1 MIRLFTALEIPAPQA
16 DRIAMLQSG
25 LRGARWISRDYLHI
39 TLRYIGEVDERMAWD
54 IDRALS
60 DIHVDPIDVSLEG
73 IGQFGN
79 KRPHSVWLGVNE
91 TPELLNLQS
100 RQEYAMQ
107 KIGLPA
113 ERRKYTPHVTLGRLK
128 RGTIEPNDVMRYIEA
143 NNLFFAPSF
152 KAAQFVLMSSKLS
165 QGGGPYITERDY
177 SLTCDKAPNEEA
189 NEEPALDTL
198 ENEMAGENEMTGEN
212 EMANG

>member
-16 DRIAMLQSG
+16 ERIAMLQSG
-25 LRGARWISRDYLHI
+25 LRGVRWISRDYLHI
-39 TLRYIGEVDERMAWD
+39 TLRYIGEVDESMAWD

-60 DIHVDPIDVSLEG
+60 DIHLDPIDISLEG
-73 IGQFGN
+73 VGQFGN

-91 TPELLNLQS
+91 TPELLHLQS
-100 RQEYAMQ
+100 RQETAMQ

-113 ERRKYTPHVTLGRLK
+113 EGRKYTPHVTLGRLT
-128 RGTIEPNDVMRYIEA
+128 RGATEPSDVMRYIEA

-152 KAAQFVLMSSKLS
+152 KAARFVLMSSKLS

-177 SLTCDKAPNEEA
+177 SLTSEERPNEA
-189 NEEPALDTL
+189 AEEGPALDTL
-198 ENEMAGENEMTGEN
+198 EAEMTGET
-212 EMANG
+212 EMVRD

>member
-16 DRIAMLQSG
+16 DRISMLQSG
-25 LRGARWISRDYLHI
+25 LRGARWISRDFLHI
-39 TLRYIGEVDERMAWD
+39 TLRYMGEVDERMAWD

-60 DIHVDPIDVSLEG
+60 EIHMPPVDISLEG

-91 TPELLNLQS
+91 TPELLTLQA
-100 RQEYAMQ
+100 RQEQAMQ

-128 RGTIEPNDVMRYIEA
+128 RGQTEPSEVMRYIEA
-143 NNLFFAPSF
+143 NNLFFAPAF
-152 KAAQFVLMSSKLS
+152 KAPRFVLMSSKLS
-165 QGGGPYITERDY
+165 QGGGPYITEREYPLMSAED
-177 SLTCDKAPNEEA
+177 PNY
-189 NEEPALDTL
+189 DTL
-198 ENEMAGENEMTGEN
+198 EAEMIDG
-212 EMANG
+212 